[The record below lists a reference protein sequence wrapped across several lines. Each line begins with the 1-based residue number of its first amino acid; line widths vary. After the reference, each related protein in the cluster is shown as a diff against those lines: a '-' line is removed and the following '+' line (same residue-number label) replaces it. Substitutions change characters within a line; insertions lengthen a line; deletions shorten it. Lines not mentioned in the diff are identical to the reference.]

1 MNEVTR
7 DLGSLLGLLGQEHS
21 LDVGQHTSLGDG
33 DAGQQ
38 LVQLLVVSDGQLE
51 VTRDDTGLLVV
62 AGSVAG
68 QLEHLGGQVL
78 EHGSQV
84 DGSTGAHSLSV
95 VALAEQTV
103 DSAHGELETSAGRAR
118 LGLSLHFASL
128 ATTRHFAVRWV
139 SCGVTREET
148 QTE

>member
-1 MNEVTR
+1 MISSN
-7 DLGSLLGLLGQEHS
+7 LGGFLGLLGQENG
-21 LDVGQHTSLGDG
+21 LDVGQNTTLGDG
-33 DAGQQ
+33 DTGQQ
-38 LVQLLVVSDGQLE
+38 LVQLFVVSDGQLE

-84 DGSTGAHSLSV
+84 DGRTGTNSLGV

-139 SCGVTREET
+139 S
-148 QTE
+148 